1 MERRQQTRYNVWFP
15 VQVAVDELGALAVT
29 HNVGTG
35 GMLLASPATLV
46 PGQHVTVTFV
56 IPPPS
61 GESPAGQHR
70 LEARVI
76 RVDRNAE
83 DPEGAWPNRIALEFD
98 TVDES
103 LEPLLASAAE
113 RISSMP

>member
-1 MERRQQTRYNVWFP
+1 MERRQQTRYKVWFP
-15 VQVAVDELGALAVT
+15 VQVVADELGALAMT

-46 PGQHVTVTFV
+46 PGQHVKVTFV

-61 GESPAGQHR
+61 GEAPAQHT

-76 RVDRNAE
+76 RVDGNPE

-98 TVDES
+98 AVDES

-113 RISSMP
+113 RISNMP